1 MHKKQGATPNGRQD
15 SCQQCGQCCL
25 NGGPALHGPDLELI
39 QSGRIPQSD
48 LITLRKGEMA
58 HNPVVGKV
66 QPLEQE
72 LVKLKGTG
80 RQWNCCYF
88 DTSCNTCSVYGH
100 RPLACRVL
108 KCWEPKALLE
118 LVNRDTLTRLDILGE
133 NDPLWKLIVEHDAM
147 FPCPDLLS
155 LPSWAA
161 DENGTSRQDL
171 QNMVN
176 GDVTFRDKIAKEYAL
191 KVSDELFYFGRPL
204 FQLLQPFGIRVSES
218 PFGLELHWP
227 QEIRL
232 P

>member
-1 MHKKQGATPNGRQD
+1 MNTNEDVTLSRQQE
-15 SCQQCGQCCL
+15 SCKQCGQCCV
-25 NGGPALHGPDLELI
+25 NGGAALHGPDLGLI
-39 QSGRIPQSD
+39 QSGRIPQSN

-80 RQWNCCYF
+80 KQWNCCYF
-88 DTSCNTCSVYGH
+88 DIGSTGCSLYEH

-108 KCWEPKALLE
+108 QCWDPEKILDM
-118 LVNRDTLTRLDILGE
+118 VNRDTLTRRDIIGE
-133 NDPLWKLIVEHDAM
+133 DDPLWPLIVEHDGT
-147 FPCPDLLS
+147 FPCPDFLS
-155 LPSWAA
+155 LPDLAA
-161 DENGTSRQDL
+161 GEPNVSKQDL
-171 QNMVN
+171 QNIVN
-176 GDVTFRDKIAKEYAL
+176 GDLRFRDKVSKEHSL

-227 QEIRL
+227 REIKL